1 MSILWNGQKVRSVKG
16 EDDLIHTLTIPL
28 TAIRGTNVLE
38 IAGEGKSDSYGMTIA
53 NVSLVESQAG
63 PNLVKNG
70 DFAANFLKTYAWT
83 TSKGLP
89 GWEIPNQIEQGYGR
103 VYNANW
109 GNTVVIELDSSQND
123 ILRQKVDLKSG

>member
-1 MSILWNGQKVRSVKG
+1 MSILWNGQKVKSVKG
-16 EDDLIHTLTIPL
+16 EDDLIHTFKIPL
-28 TAIRGTNVLE
+28 TAVQGTNVLE
-38 IAGEGKSDSYGMTIA
+38 IAGEGKSDGLGMTISK
-53 NVSLVESQAG
+53 VSLVESQAG

-70 DFAANFLKTYAWT
+70 DFADNLLKKFAWT
-83 TSKGLP
+83 TSKSLP